1 MDISQFINDVAA
13 GNAAQAQ
20 EGLNDILSTRAFE
33 AIDARKKELAQTIFG
48 GTPEEIEVQDTA
60 DTPMEDE
67 LLTQEEFDA
76 LSEEDQELYLEQLE
90 ELDEATSYALIHSSS
105 GREVD
110 RGSKDDMVKKRTD
123 GHHVAA
129 VQKPSGASTLSRLAR
144 KFIPGQGQKQ
154 AGERAKSQGYS
165 AGLDR
170 ATLKHH
176 PDDKRLATTMKSSEK
191 AEKRYARISRGEPA
205 FKPSVND

>member
-90 ELDEATSYALIHSSS
+90 ELDEVSQKTAIKAFVTRA
-105 GREVD
+105 GRESDDDSKSTKTMD
-110 RGSKDDMVKKRTD
+110 RIFKK
-123 GHHVAA
+123 H
-129 VQKPSGASTLSRLAR
+129 
-144 KFIPGQGQKQ
+144 GQKGVIK
-154 AGERAKSQGYS
+154 AADALDKEHRPFSSDYTKKDYVSGVLAKHGADQNYDDRNKPAQKASKGPVKGRGY
-165 AGLDR
+165 A
-170 ATLKHH
+170 
-176 PDDKRLATTMKSSEK
+176 
-191 AEKRYARISRGEPA
+191 
-205 FKPSVND
+205 

>member
-1 MDISQFINDVAA
+1 MDSKKFIDLVTS
-13 GNAAQAQ
+13 GQAL
-20 EGLNDILSTRAFE
+20 EAKEILNDILSSRAFE
-33 AIDARKKELAQTIFG
+33 SLDAKKVEIAQSLYNNG
-48 GTPEEIEVQDTA
+48 EEIEVQDTA

-76 LSEEDQELYLEQLE
+76 LSEEDQELYLEHLE
-90 ELDEATSYALIHSSS
+90 QLDEAPSYALIHSSS

-154 AGERAKSQGYS
+154 AGERAKNQGYS

-170 ATLKHH
+170 AALKYH
-176 PDDKRLATTMKSSEK
+176 PDDKKIATNMKSSEK
-191 AEKRYARISRGEPA
+191 AQKRYERISRGEPA
-205 FKPSVND
+205 FKPSAND

>member
-1 MDISQFINDVAA
+1 MDAKTFIDKVASGNANEAKDLIND
-13 GNAAQAQ
+13 
-20 EGLNDILSTRAFE
+20 LLSSRAFE
-33 AIDARKKELAQTIFG
+33 SLEVKKIEIAQSLYNNG
-48 GTPEEIEVQDTA
+48 EEIEVQDTA

-90 ELDEATSYALIHSSS
+90 QLDEATDYALIHSST

-129 VQKPSGASTLSRLAR
+129 VQKPPGASTLSRLAR
-144 KFIPGQGQKQ
+144 KFIPGQGKKQ
-154 AGERAKSQGYS
+154 AGERARSQEYS

-191 AEKRYARISRGEPA
+191 AAKRYDRISRGEAP